1 MKTLMHRLPKQHTA
15 VLRHEVDRTVF
26 DPADIGDVI
35 RALFDPLVAHE
46 GGP

>member
-1 MKTLMHRLPKQHTA
+1 MNRLPKQHTA
-15 VLRHEVDRTVF
+15 VLRHEVCCTVF